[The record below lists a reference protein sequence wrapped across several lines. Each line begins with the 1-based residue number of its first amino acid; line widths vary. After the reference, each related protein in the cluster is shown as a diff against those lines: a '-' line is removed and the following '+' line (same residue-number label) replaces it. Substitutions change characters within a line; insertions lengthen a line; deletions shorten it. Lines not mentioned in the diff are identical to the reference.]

1 MQQNQTNAYKAVL
14 SVLGSNPILK
24 VDSYKLSHPFVYDD
38 GITGMFSYVEARIK
52 NETIVPF
59 GTQMWAIKNLLTPI
73 TKENIDE
80 AEAFA
85 TAHGEPFPREVWERV
100 LNEFGGYFP
109 VKIRI
114 VPEGMR
120 VPSLNIIASCEC
132 DIPGLFSLSSN
143 LETNMQRG
151 IWYPTTIA
159 SNDYKNWR
167 AIRRYAAETAD
178 DLSLVPFSLHDF
190 GARGVSSGETAEVG
204 GAAHLVFFM
213 GSDTI
218 EGTRAVNHY
227 YFEKMAAYSVPASE
241 HTVQCSFGDK
251 PWEQRRYLEK
261 MIKTYAKPGG
271 IVSIVIDGYNAYRE
285 AGQVCEMKDMIIE
298 TGAKIVLRP
307 DSGDVKEVIP
317 KLLEILESGF
327 GTKVNSKGFK
337 VLNNVGLLQGDG
349 IEYSTMVELLELV
362 TSLGFSSSNIV
373 FGSGGGL
380 LQKVNRD
387 TYKFAQKASAIKVQ
401 GQWKP
406 IFKDPVTDPGKKSKS
421 GRLTLVR
428 NISDGNFK
436 TVNVDTELEKYL
448 SEGWEDVMV
457 TLYDGVNNPGE
468 LLYTTTLA
476 EVRARAQV

>member
-1 MQQNQTNAYKAVL
+1 
-14 SVLGSNPILK
+14 
-24 VDSYKLSHPFVYDD
+24 
-38 GITGMFSYVEARIK
+38 
-52 NETIVPF
+52 
-59 GTQMWAIKNLLTPI
+59 
-73 TKENIDE
+73 
-80 AEAFA
+80 
-85 TAHGEPFPREVWERV
+85 
-100 LNEFGGYFP
+100 
-109 VKIRI
+109 
-114 VPEGMR
+114 
-120 VPSLNIIASCEC
+120 
-132 DIPGLFSLSSN
+132 
-143 LETNMQRG
+143 
-151 IWYPTTIA
+151 
-159 SNDYKNWR
+159 
-167 AIRRYAAETAD
+167 
-178 DLSLVPFSLHDF
+178 
-190 GARGVSSGETAEVG
+190 
-204 GAAHLVFFM
+204 
-213 GSDTI
+213 
-218 EGTRAVNHY
+218 
-227 YFEKMAAYSVPASE
+227 
-241 HTVQCSFGDK
+241 
-251 PWEQRRYLEK
+251 
-261 MIKTYAKPGG
+261 
-271 IVSIVIDGYNAYRE
+271 
-285 AGQVCEMKDMIIE
+285 
-298 TGAKIVLRP
+298 
-307 DSGDVKEVIP
+307 
-317 KLLEILESGF
+317 
-327 GTKVNSKGFK
+327 

>member
-1 MQQNQTNAYKAVL
+1 
-14 SVLGSNPILK
+14 
-24 VDSYKLSHPFVYDD
+24 
-38 GITGMFSYVEARIK
+38 
-52 NETIVPF
+52 
-59 GTQMWAIKNLLTPI
+59 
-73 TKENIDE
+73 
-80 AEAFA
+80 
-85 TAHGEPFPREVWERV
+85 
-100 LNEFGGYFP
+100 
-109 VKIRI
+109 
-114 VPEGMR
+114 
-120 VPSLNIIASCEC
+120 
-132 DIPGLFSLSSN
+132 
-143 LETNMQRG
+143 
-151 IWYPTTIA
+151 
-159 SNDYKNWR
+159 
-167 AIRRYAAETAD
+167 
-178 DLSLVPFSLHDF
+178 
-190 GARGVSSGETAEVG
+190 
-204 GAAHLVFFM
+204 
-213 GSDTI
+213 
-218 EGTRAVNHY
+218 
-227 YFEKMAAYSVPASE
+227 MAAYSVPASE

-271 IVSIVIDGYNAYRE
+271 IVSIVCDGFDVYRE
-285 AGQVCEMKDMIIE
+285 AKQICDMKDIIVE
-298 TGAKIVLRP
+298 SGAKIVLRP

-428 NISDGNFK
+428 NGDGNFK
-436 TVNVDTELEKYL
+436 TVNIDTELEKYL